1 MNLSN
6 GHTAFPKG
14 GDSGAGG
21 TLGGAANAGPAHPGY
36 QVGSVGFG
44 PNWTMEDSMAASII
58 RLECEND
65 ELRARVAVLEEE
77 QRILAR
83 KYAPRLTDEELR
95 EEVRHKYEADRVG
108 GHEWGNI

>member
-1 MNLSN
+1 M
-6 GHTAFPKG
+6 
-14 GDSGAGG
+14 SGADSII
-21 TLGGAANAGPAHPGY
+21 LGNVSFGPAQTLWEEQPTLRELYEQACAGL
-36 QVGSVGFG
+36 VR
-44 PNWTMEDSMAASII
+44 A
-58 RLECEND
+58 ECEND

>member
-1 MNLSN
+1 M
-6 GHTAFPKG
+6 
-14 GDSGAGG
+14 SGAEHI
-21 TLGGAANAGPAHPGY
+21 LGNVSFGPARSLWEEQPTLRELYDQACQGL
-36 QVGSVGFG
+36 VR
-44 PNWTMEDSMAASII
+44 A
-58 RLECEND
+58 ECEIE

-83 KYAPRLTDEELR
+83 KYAPRLTDEELA

>member
-1 MNLSN
+1 M
-6 GHTAFPKG
+6 
-14 GDSGAGG
+14 SGAD
-21 TLGGAANAGPAHPGY
+21 HIV
-36 QVGSVGFG
+36 VGSVTIG
-44 PNWTMEDSMAASII
+44 PALHIWEEQPTLRELYEQACAGLI
-58 RLECEND
+58 RMECENE

-83 KYAPRLTDEELR
+83 RYAPRLTDDELA

>member
-1 MNLSN
+1 M
-6 GHTAFPKG
+6 
-14 GDSGAGG
+14 SGADSII
-21 TLGGAANAGPAHPGY
+21 LGNVSFGPAQTLWEEQPTLRELYDQACQGL
-36 QVGSVGFG
+36 VR
-44 PNWTMEDSMAASII
+44 A
-58 RLECEND
+58 ECEIE
-65 ELRARVAVLEEE
+65 ELLARVAVLEEE